1 MNLEKNAIN
10 DRIATLMKDNESIN
24 SKLKYKQIK
33 IHLTSERKKG
43 IER

>member
-24 SKLKYKQIK
+24 DKLKY
-33 IHLTSERKKG
+33 TSPESEKKALKDFL
-43 IER
+43 